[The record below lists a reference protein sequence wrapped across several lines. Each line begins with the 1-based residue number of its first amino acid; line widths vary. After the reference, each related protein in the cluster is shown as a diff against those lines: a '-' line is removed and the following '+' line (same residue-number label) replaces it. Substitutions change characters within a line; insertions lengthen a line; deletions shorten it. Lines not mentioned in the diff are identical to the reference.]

1 MTSGTDSVTFCLL
14 GLAVIFIQ
22 ACVSPS
28 LFIRLYN
35 FIYLAMLGLL
45 CGTGFSL
52 VVVPGLLVV
61 VASLVVEHT
70 SAPAS
75 SSPQVTAS
83 TTVSTRVEWAGHSL
97 CSDSSLQWV
106 WRTVWKEGREGQ
118 GSYGE
123 NGRSQRNGQILRK
136 VKVKSVRCSL
146 MSNSL

>member
-45 CGTGFSL
+45 CGIGFSL

-61 VASLVVEHT
+61 VASLVVEH
-70 SAPAS
+70 
-75 SSPQVTAS
+75 
-83 TTVSTRVEWAGHSL
+83 RL
-97 CSDSSLQWV
+97 
-106 WRTVWKEGREGQ
+106 
-118 GSYGE
+118 
-123 NGRSQRNGQILRK
+123 
-136 VKVKSVRCSL
+136 
-146 MSNSL
+146 